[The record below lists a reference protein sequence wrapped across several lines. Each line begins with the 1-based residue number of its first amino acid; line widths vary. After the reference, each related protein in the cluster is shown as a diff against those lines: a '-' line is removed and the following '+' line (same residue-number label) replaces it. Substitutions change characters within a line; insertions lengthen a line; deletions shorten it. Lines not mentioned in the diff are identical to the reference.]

1 MTANELSAWKKDF
14 IERATALTP
23 DTVDHFVNLYAEDCE
38 FSDPF
43 HSLTGRKAISQ
54 AYRSMFLNLH
64 RPCFTDLVIAEV
76 PQPTAASALFSESG
90 AELWLAAR
98 WVFRFSVNPAKPSHA
113 IPGTSWLQVDSSNG
127 QIKRH
132 EDHWDA
138 SLLFESFGGLSWAV
152 RYLRQRVA
160 AASHV
165 TNVT

>member
-43 HSLTGRKAISQ
+43 HSLTGRKAIGQ

-76 PQPTAASALFSESG
+76 PQPTAASALSSESG

-98 WVFRFSVNPAKPSHA
+98 WVFRFSVNPAKPSRA

>member
-1 MTANELSAWKKDF
+1 MTTNELAAWKKDF
-14 IERATALTP
+14 IERTTALTLN
-23 DTVDHFVNLYAEDCE
+23 TINHFMNLYAEDCE

-43 HSLTGRKAISQ
+43 HSLTGRKAIGQ

-76 PQPTAASALFSESG
+76 PQPTAASALSSESG
-90 AELWLAAR
+90 AELSLAAR
-98 WVFRFSVNPAKPSHA
+98 WVFRFSLNPAKPIRA

-165 TNVT
+165 TDTT

>member
-1 MTANELSAWKKDF
+1 MTTNELAAWKKDF
-14 IERATALTP
+14 IERTTALTL
-23 DTVDHFVNLYAEDCE
+23 DTINHFMNLYAEDCE

-43 HSLTGRKAISQ
+43 HSLTGRKAIGQ

-76 PQPTAASALFSESG
+76 PQPTAASALSSESG
-90 AELWLAAR
+90 AELSLAAR
-98 WVFRFSVNPAKPSHA
+98 WVFRFSLNPAKPIRA

-165 TNVT
+165 TDTT